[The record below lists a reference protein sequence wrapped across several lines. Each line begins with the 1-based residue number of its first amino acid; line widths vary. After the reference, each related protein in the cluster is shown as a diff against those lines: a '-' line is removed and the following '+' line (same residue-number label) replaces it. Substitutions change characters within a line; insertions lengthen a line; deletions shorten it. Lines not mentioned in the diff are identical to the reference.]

1 MKARLV
7 KHDYVVN
14 HQPINEG
21 DLVKL
26 NYNKIISSNDY
37 YRLNKSF
44 CQFIEENKE
53 TIFVAFYENKEKA
66 QNKLISLKTQENK
79 ILNNFLFS
87 PVDLLKL

>member
-37 YRLNKSF
+37 YKLNKSF

-53 TIFVAFYENKEKA
+53 TIFVAFYENEEKT
-66 QNKLISLKTQENK
+66 QNKLISLKTQDNK

>member
-37 YRLNKSF
+37 YKLNKSF

-53 TIFVAFYENKEKA
+53 TIFVAFYENEEKA
-66 QNKLISLKTQENK
+66 QNKLISLKTQDNK
-79 ILNNFLFS
+79 ILNNFLFN